1 MLRAV
6 DPYRVA
12 SDLKLPLENK
22 DGLLFTK
29 DPQDPQYDF
38 QISRREFIAANYGNP
53 IPGCNIFDFLKLH
66 MGSYERAADH
76 VLDCYHNLIQ
86 APGGLSIDSVR
97 VPLID
102 SLTEARQ
109 QFEEILALRNALRRH
124 ENLGGVYLYCRG
136 KGISPDHAWMM
147 FYVAHGRKL
156 NTLLQYCSD
165 ARACVELVNPYAV
178 IRGSPHHVLEAR
190 RYVALAANEIEPRL

>member
-1 MLRAV
+1 MHPAAEQILRAV

-53 IPGCNIFDFLKLH
+53 TPGCNIFGFLKLH
-66 MGSYERAADH
+66 LGSYEKVVDY
-76 VLDCYHNLIQ
+76 VLDSYHNLIQ
-86 APGGLSIDSVR
+86 APGGLSIDSIR
-97 VPLID
+97 APLID

-109 QFEEILALRNALRRH
+109 QFEERSHIT
-124 ENLGGVYLYCRG
+124 
-136 KGISPDHAWMM
+136 SPW
-147 FYVAHGRKL
+147 
-156 NTLLQYCSD
+156 
-165 ARACVELVNPYAV
+165 
-178 IRGSPHHVLEAR
+178 
-190 RYVALAANEIEPRL
+190 